1 MCLVM
6 LRKGKKSTYINSL
19 LNQLGYKLNISK
31 AKLQRFPG
39 PNRIL
44 FFSQFLAQRLEEDL
58 RHACWRASIIFNTWL
73 PFLDI
78 KWLSSCHYFP
88 ASRKEERREAIR
100 LKKVFSKMLP
110 LCGIYSF
117 YSQSNW
123 VCGHL
128 PQRKLKNAFFKGF
141 LGSELKGEEGF
152 SKPLNGD

>member
-1 MCLVM
+1 MWLGM
-6 LRKGKKSTYINSL
+6 LREGKKSAYINSL

-31 AKLQRFPG
+31 EKLQRFPG

-44 FFSQFLAQRLEEDL
+44 FFFQFLAHRLEEDL
-58 RHACWRASIIFNTWL
+58 RHVCWGASIIFNTWL

-88 ASRKEERREAIR
+88 ASRKEERWKAIH

-110 LCGIYSF
+110 LCCVYSF

-128 PQRKLKNAFFKGF
+128 ATKKTEKCFI
-141 LGSELKGEEGF
+141 
-152 SKPLNGD
+152 